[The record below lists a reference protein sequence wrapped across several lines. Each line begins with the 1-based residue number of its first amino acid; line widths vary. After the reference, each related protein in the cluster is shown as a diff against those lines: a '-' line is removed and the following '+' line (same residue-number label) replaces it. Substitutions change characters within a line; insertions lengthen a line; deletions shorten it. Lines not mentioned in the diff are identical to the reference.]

1 MIVLGVDPGSRV
13 TGYGIVEKRNNKI
26 LHIHSGLIRSAQ
38 KIPFY
43 ERIHTIYQSMIR
55 IMEQYRP
62 HELAI
67 EDMFYAKNVQSSL
80 KLGHARGAVLIAAV
94 QCGLRIFEYTP
105 LEIKKSVVGYG
116 RASKE
121 QVRDM
126 VRIILNVKKNLSLD
140 TADAL
145 ASAICHLNWS
155 RFDAVAAGTPRN
167 KRAVSP
173 TTNKTHDCT
182 SKRIGL

>member
-13 TGYGIVEKRNNKI
+13 TGYGIVEKRNNEI
-26 LHIHSGLIRSAQ
+26 SYIHSGHIRSTG

-43 ERIHTIYQSMIR
+43 DRIHNIFQSMVK
-55 IMEQYRP
+55 IMDDYRP
-62 HELAI
+62 QEMAI

-94 QCGLRIFEYTP
+94 QCKLRIFEYTP

-121 QVRDM
+121 QVRSM
-126 VRIILNVKKNLSLD
+126 VQIILKLKDNLQLD
-140 TADAL
+140 TSDAL
-145 ASAICHLNWS
+145 AAAICHLNWA
-155 RFDAVAAGTPRN
+155 RFESSAGRHPAQN
-167 KRAVSP
+167 KFNRY
-173 TTNKTHDCT
+173 
-182 SKRIGL
+182 